1 MAATARIF
9 KNPRGQIVP
18 TGGFM
23 PCPVYVF
30 FFFEGMSSLCFIYF
44 SAALLVFFKWKVLMG
59 IGPAICTRG
68 P

>member
-30 FFFEGMSSLCFIYF
+30 FFFLRECPVYVLFIF
-44 SAALLVFFKWKVLMG
+44 LLHFWFFLNGKY
-59 IGPAICTRG
+59 
-68 P
+68 